1 MNLPAGAILNAFGI
15 IVGGLL
21 GLLLKKDVPLLDQR
35 VINKILGILTVV
47 VGLKLTWSSLG
58 GGFLSVLKQM
68 LIMVLGM
75 SIGKALGKLFRL
87 QAASNAA
94 GRYASSKMADPKKGA
109 DGFNVAAILF
119 CIAPLSFFGAVQE
132 GLHNYPYALIIKGV
146 MDGMAA
152 FTFVRIFG
160 PGTLGSAMPVLAFIG
175 ALTLAVRTFEP
186 FLRQH
191 SLIDP
196 ILATSGLLVFCV
208 AMVILELKRFELAD
222 YIPSFAM
229 VPTIAYFWSW

>member
-15 IVGGLL
+15 VVGGLL

-35 VINKILGILTVV
+35 VINKILGVLTVF
-47 VGLKLTWSSLG
+47 VGLQLTWTSLG
-58 GGFLSVLKQM
+58 GGFLNVLKQM

-75 SIGKALGKLFRL
+75 SIGKAMGKLLRL
-87 QAASNAA
+87 QAGSNAA
-94 GRYASSKMADPKKGA
+94 GRYASEKMSAPSKGA
-109 DGFNVAAILF
+109 DGLNVATILF
-119 CIAPLSFFGAVQE
+119 CIAPLTFFGSVQD
-132 GLHNYPYALIIKGV
+132 GLHNYPFALIIKGV

-160 PGTLGSAMPVLAFIG
+160 PSTLGSAIPVLAFIG
-175 ALTLAVRTFEP
+175 LLTLSIRTLEP
-186 FLRQH
+186 WLRSH
-191 SLIDP
+191 ALIEP

-222 YIPSFAM
+222 YIPSLAV
-229 VPTIAYFWSW
+229 VPLIAYFWSW